1 MTYRLCVCTAS
12 ANAEYY
18 MTTFN
23 KHLSSLLKGITLG
36 SKVEDFE
43 AAKKAQDPIIM
54 FVEGAVA
61 HDVMKYLCD
70 DYSLPKEKR
79 RVRWIYSLTAGVDV
93 YRLGE
98 LTKEL
103 KEIPFA
109 NARGCYS
116 PILAEHVIY
125 AMLYFSRQ
133 TWRLQASRAEHKWD
147 PFNMVELRGLK
158 MGIIG
163 YGDIGHATAKLAT
176 AFGMDVTGVKRS
188 APAKD
193 VDECG
198 VRLVHGE
205 AELKRVLGESD
216 FVVNVMPGTDETKE
230 FFNKERF
237 AMMKPEGYYINIG
250 RGITQNENDLAA
262 ALRNGTIRGAAVD
275 VFQKE
280 PLGPESPLWDISDDK
295 LLLSAHSADRSV
307 NLVPSSVHRFMGL
320 LKEYLKTN
328 KVETY
333 FVDLNRGY

>member
-1 MTYRLCVCTAS
+1 MAGMEYTLCICSDLPGMARTFGRLIGT
-12 ANAEYY
+12 
-18 MTTFN
+18 
-23 KHLSSLLKGITLG
+23 SLF
-36 SKVEDFE
+36 SKVVLCSS
-43 AAKKAQDPIIM
+43 DPS
-54 FVEGAVA
+54 VEFKEVKETAEKIVLLVLGPLG
-61 HDVMKYLCD
+61 HDGIKLLCD
-70 DYSLPKEKR
+70 DYRKPREER
-79 RVRWIYSLTAGVDV
+79 RIGWVHSVSAGVDW
-93 YRLGE
+93 YRLNE
-98 LTKEL
+98 LTTEL
-103 KEIPFA
+103 EGIPFT
-109 NARGCYS
+109 NGRGCFS
-116 PILAEHVIY
+116 SILAEHVIY

-193 VDECG
+193 VDEYG

-205 AELKRVLGESD
+205 AELKRVLSESD
-216 FVVNVMPGTDETKE
+216 FVVNVLPGTDETKE

-295 LLLSAHSADRSV
+295 ILLSFHSAFMV
-307 NLVPSSVHRFMGL
+307 NG
-320 LKEYLKTN
+320 
-328 KVETY
+328 VERRIVDC
-333 FVDLNRGY
+333 FVRRAEEFGTSAFDSNQVRLE

>member
-1 MTYRLCVCTAS
+1 MSGERIVLIV
-12 ANAEYY
+12 ANSVGHEAI
-18 MTTFN
+18 
-23 KHLSSLLKGITLG
+23 KH
-36 SKVEDFE
+36 
-43 AAKKAQDPIIM
+43 
-54 FVEGAVA
+54 
-61 HDVMKYLCD
+61 LCD
-70 DYSLPKEKR
+70 DYSLPKEQR
-79 RVRWIYSLTAGVDV
+79 RVCWIHSLSSGVDC
-93 YRLGE
+93 YRLNE
-98 LTKEL
+98 LTTEL
-103 KEIPFA
+103 EGIPFT
-109 NARGCYS
+109 NGRGCFS

-193 VDECG
+193 VDEYG

-295 LLLSAHSADRSV
+295 LLLSAHSVHRSV
-307 NLVPSSVHRFMGL
+307 DCIRSYVIGFMGL
-320 LKEYLKTN
+320 LEEYLKTN